1 MFTHPAPAPRAP
13 AIILAVLCAASASA
27 VLATASLPQA
37 TTPEEQTKY
46 LIVMVRGKLA
56 DGETAGA
63 GVIVGQGADRLY
75 VATANHVV
83 RAAAGANATGLEV
96 MLRWTPGEWHPATV
110 TSDFDPQLDLAVI
123 SIPNSSSLLKQVRLP
138 VARLAADVQR
148 KQQVFSIGYAGGIPW
163 FSRVTPDVM
172 SEVASDALRVETG
185 LEVQPG
191 QSGGALVNQNSEIV
205 GIVKHYATPVA
216 VAIPITRAIE
226 WLKQRNYPVF
236 LRTAATT
243 EGSTSGGPPAG
254 GRGVEPG
261 REGKPPATGGGGNPG
276 PSTDPVR
283 TGASEWPMA
292 GANGSRT
299 NFNER
304 ETSLSP
310 PFMLGS
316 QIPIPGLHITS
327 LVFARGYLYA
337 SGTNSPDGRNVV
349 VAFDG
354 NGNRAWTFTL
364 DSAGRAGAV
373 CAFADGLLII
383 GASRDATVYAVASD
397 TGKLVWK
404 TAIGGGLIGRNL
416 LVHGQTAYALA
427 TNALVGLDARSGRLM
442 SQTSVRTGIPSPVV
456 YGSLILVTER
466 TEAGYMVTT
475 VAPDGSIRRT
485 LPASVAPPIAD
496 PVTSPM
502 GSLGQRP
509 VTTMFISSGTELAAQ
524 TMGSE
529 APVWKV
535 SVPGGRASSPHMGMA
550 YGLVFLRL
558 SQANRQEAT
567 TAQNEGGLYAFDAV
581 TGKSVWRFGVGGMAP
596 RGPAI
601 ANSVVYVTS
610 DQPSKIFAVSIRTGS
625 SLWYSFLPSPPTA
638 DPIVANG
645 QLYVALGSSI
655 FVFRP
660 ERPR

>member
-1 MFTHPAPAPRAP
+1 MFTHPALAPRAP

-27 VLATASLPQA
+27 VLTTASLRQA

-46 LIVMVRGKLA
+46 LVVMVRGKLA

-83 RAAAGANATGLEV
+83 RSAAGASATGVEV

-123 SIPNSSSLLKQVRLP
+123 SIPNSSSLLKQVGLP

-191 QSGGALVNQNSEIV
+191 QSGGALVNQNAEIV

-236 LRTAATT
+236 LRTAAAAT
-243 EGSTSGGPPAG
+243 GSSTSGGPPAG
-254 GRGVEPG
+254 GRGVEP
-261 REGKPPATGGGGNPG
+261 EGKPPAIGRGDPG
-276 PSTDPVR
+276 PSTDPIR
-283 TGASEWPMA
+283 TGASEWPMP

-304 ETSLSP
+304 ETSLRP
-310 PFMLGS
+310 PLMLGS
-316 QIPIPGLHITS
+316 QLPIPGLHITS

-337 SGTNSPDGRNVV
+337 SGTNSADGRNVV

-373 CAFADGLLII
+373 CAFSDGLLII
-383 GASRDATVYAVASD
+383 GASRDATLYGVASD
-397 TGKLVWK
+397 TGKLAWR
-404 TAIGGGLIGRNL
+404 TSIGGGPIGRNL

-427 TNALVGLDARSGRLM
+427 TNALVGLDARSGRLV

-475 VAPDGSIRRT
+475 IAPDGSIHRR
-485 LPASVAPPIAD
+485 LPASVVPPIAD
-496 PVTSPM
+496 PITSPV
-502 GSLGQRP
+502 GSPGQRP
-509 VTTMFISSGTELAAQ
+509 VITMFISSGTELAAQ

-535 SVPGGRASSPHMGMA
+535 SVPGGRGSSPHMGMG

-558 SQANRQEAT
+558 SQANRQETT
-567 TAQNEGGLYAFDAV
+567 TAQNDGGLYAFDAA
-581 TGKSVWRFGVGGMAP
+581 TGKSVWRFGVGAMTP

-601 ANSVVYVTS
+601 ANSVVYLSS
-610 DQPSKIFAVSIRTGS
+610 DQPSKIFAVSVRGGTE
-625 SLWYSFLPSPPTA
+625 LWASFLPSPPTA

-660 ERPR
+660 ERAR